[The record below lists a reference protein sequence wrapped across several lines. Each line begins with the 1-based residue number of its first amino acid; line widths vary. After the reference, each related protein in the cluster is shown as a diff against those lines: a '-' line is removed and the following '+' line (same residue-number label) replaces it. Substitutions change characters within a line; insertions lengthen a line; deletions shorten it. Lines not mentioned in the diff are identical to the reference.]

1 MPCGFTMAR
10 KSKKTERVP
19 TELEPEL
26 ASLRENVSVPSSN
39 ESPEALTGSAH
50 HGDESSLPPRSAH
63 QRVEPDTEKSETV
76 PRSKGNPTG
85 RKSTKTGVTR
95 KGLEPIGS
103 SPIRLG
109 TGLERTSLPIRLA
122 TTRVEPNT
130 VDSEIGPRTQM
141 GSTLSVPNSN
151 DASHNY
157 VIPPPSSRHS
167 ETKSKATPVPF
178 DPLSP
183 ASTGSRRTRKKKSKT
198 PQVSLLIP
206 PPRTGEEG
214 TLPSPN
220 VRPRADPPQKKPP
233 VTGQH
238 SEDLKQKIADF
249 NRTLRE
255 KGLEEDISALSE
267 FETSSPDIVSPSTL
281 PLPTVMNQAATDT
294 NDATK
299 TDDPVISRR
308 PTGRFGTGN
317 RWKSIKEKAEL
328 RAMKIGRFVAK
339 TLSPTHQTIR
349 LPTGPSEI
357 MDTLPTTNSIE
368 VTTPRVDPP
377 DSDSTVDDASKLWHD
392 WEKKTS
398 EELSSESP
406 SPPHSPGN
414 ENDSQPSPENRNDII
429 SDVLSGPVR
438 SVTEPEAIVGRLIQS
453 KHIPQSPPAF
463 SDASEIS
470 PVSSDESFKPPDP
483 TGNNIVPIHH
493 DHPSSGVFPNA
504 YITSTVPR
512 GIRSPV
518 NEDVVQYDESSS
530 LLTLTAD
537 PADVSSLVR
546 NSVTGSEDYADYY
559 WVGDLPPLV
568 VQSLSPCSPQ
578 VLVSYSRVTSIAYMI
593 QSLMALPSSS
603 VRLELVF

>member
-39 ESPEALTGSAH
+39 KSPEALTGSAH
-50 HGDESSLPPRSAH
+50 HGDGSSLPPRPAH

-141 GSTLSVPNSN
+141 GSTLPVPNSN

-167 ETKSKATPVPF
+167 EMKSKVIPNPIDT
-178 DPLSP
+178 LSP

-220 VRPRADPPQKKPP
+220 IRPRADPPQKKPP

-249 NRTLRE
+249 NRT
-255 KGLEEDISALSE
+255 
-267 FETSSPDIVSPSTL
+267 
-281 PLPTVMNQAATDT
+281 
-294 NDATK
+294 
-299 TDDPVISRR
+299 
-308 PTGRFGTGN
+308 
-317 RWKSIKEKAEL
+317 
-328 RAMKIGRFVAK
+328 
-339 TLSPTHQTIR
+339 
-349 LPTGPSEI
+349 
-357 MDTLPTTNSIE
+357 
-368 VTTPRVDPP
+368 
-377 DSDSTVDDASKLWHD
+377 
-392 WEKKTS
+392 
-398 EELSSESP
+398 
-406 SPPHSPGN
+406 
-414 ENDSQPSPENRNDII
+414 
-429 SDVLSGPVR
+429 
-438 SVTEPEAIVGRLIQS
+438 
-453 KHIPQSPPAF
+453 
-463 SDASEIS
+463 
-470 PVSSDESFKPPDP
+470 
-483 TGNNIVPIHH
+483 
-493 DHPSSGVFPNA
+493 
-504 YITSTVPR
+504 
-512 GIRSPV
+512 
-518 NEDVVQYDESSS
+518 
-530 LLTLTAD
+530 
-537 PADVSSLVR
+537 
-546 NSVTGSEDYADYY
+546 
-559 WVGDLPPLV
+559 
-568 VQSLSPCSPQ
+568 
-578 VLVSYSRVTSIAYMI
+578 
-593 QSLMALPSSS
+593 
-603 VRLELVF
+603 